1 MYEPTEREKKIM
13 NLRQEICNTEC
24 DLTRGAEI
32 GDYKI
37 IKTYEARLRGEADPY
52 DTDQLMIDRKAARQ
66 KIRDMRKELEELET
80 NE

>member
-13 NLRQEICNTEC
+13 NLRQEICNLEC
-24 DLTRGAEI
+24 ELTRSTDI

-37 IKTYEARLRGEADPY
+37 IKTYEARLRGETDPY
-52 DTDQLMIDRKAARQ
+52 DTDQLMIDREAARQ

>member
-1 MYEPTEREKKIM
+1 MEEQTRRMTLE
-13 NLRQEICNTEC
+13 QEICNIEA
-24 DLTRGAEI
+24 DLVRSSEI

-37 IKTYEARLRGEADPY
+37 IKTYEARLRGESDPY
-52 DTDQLMIDRKAARQ
+52 DTDQLMIDREAARQ

>member
-1 MYEPTEREKKIM
+1 MEEQTRRMTLE
-13 NLRQEICNTEC
+13 QEIRNLEA
-24 DLTRGAEI
+24 DLTCSAEI

-52 DTDQLMIDRKAARQ
+52 DTDQLMIDREAARQ